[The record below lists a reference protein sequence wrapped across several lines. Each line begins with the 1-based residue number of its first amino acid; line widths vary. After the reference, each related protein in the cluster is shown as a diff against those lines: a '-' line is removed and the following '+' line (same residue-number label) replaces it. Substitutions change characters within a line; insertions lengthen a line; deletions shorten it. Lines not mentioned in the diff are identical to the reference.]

1 MRPYRNRDQP
11 NGRGRGRVH
20 AQGWAGANHHAPRTP
35 PQPNAMIIGR
45 LVALTDANGD
55 PYAVSD
61 QGSESDRSA
70 LAPSTTPPSP
80 GTESLKTV
88 HRGYDNGAIGP
99 SDTVVVIAGQ
109 EHEVKRGAEHI
120 KWAFNRKLGEIKYYA
135 AVREIVAV
143 VSATTS

>member
-1 MRPYRNRDQP
+1 
-11 NGRGRGRVH
+11 VH
-20 AQGWAGANHHAPRTP
+20 GQGFAGANHHAPRTP
-35 PQPNAMIIGR
+35 PQPNGKIIGR

-70 LAPSTTPPSP
+70 LAPSTAPTSP

-88 HRGYDNGAIGP
+88 HRNYGNGTIEP

-109 EHEVKRGAEHI
+109 ERQVKRAAEHI
-120 KWAFNRKLGEIKYYA
+120 KWAFNGKLHEIKYDA

-143 VSATTS
+143 VSATNA